1 MKSKTVSV
9 ALEHRFFEY
18 KGSVYTKLSFPYL
31 YWKDYLSYFDEVK
44 VIARVQSVNEIDS
57 SYKRVDGDSVTVVSM
72 PYYVGVKQF
81 LFKFHKLLYSS
92 FKAVKSSDSLLLR
105 SGNISNLV
113 WMFAMLLR
121 VPYLR
126 EYPGNIREG
135 IIGFGGEKLSIKIL
149 AYLLDYF
156 AKFQSKYSKANSYVS
171 EYCREIYSSNK
182 PSYVFSSFN
191 ADEITTLKNDEFKD
205 KSLNLISVGRLEGEK
220 GHRDLIEAISLI
232 DFDVE
237 VTVIGDGSLKESLE
251 NYSNELRVNAKFV
264 GAVTDRDYLFE
275 VLASSDIFVIPSHTE
290 GMPRSLLEAMAIGL
304 PCLGTS
310 VGGIPEVLDSN
321 MLFSPNDPNSCARKI
336 SELISNKSLIEMQS
350 KRNIDFIRKNYSKK
364 SLDEKKI
371 KFWSELYR

>member
-1 MKSKTVSV
+1 
-9 ALEHRFFEY
+9 
-18 KGSVYTKLSFPYL
+18 
-31 YWKDYLSYFDEVK
+31 
-44 VIARVQSVNEIDS
+44 
-57 SYKRVDGDSVTVVSM
+57 
-72 PYYVGVKQF
+72 
-81 LFKFHKLLYSS
+81 
-92 FKAVKSSDSLLLR
+92 
-105 SGNISNLV
+105 
-113 WMFAMLLR
+113 
-121 VPYLR
+121 
-126 EYPGNIREG
+126 
-135 IIGFGGEKLSIKIL
+135 
-149 AYLLDYF
+149 
-156 AKFQSKYSKANSYVS
+156 
-171 EYCREIYSSNK
+171 
-182 PSYVFSSFN
+182 
-191 ADEITTLKNDEFKD
+191 D

-237 VTVIGDGSLKESLE
+237 VTIIGDGSLKESLE

-275 VLASSDIFVIPSHTE
+275 LLASSDIFVIPSHTE